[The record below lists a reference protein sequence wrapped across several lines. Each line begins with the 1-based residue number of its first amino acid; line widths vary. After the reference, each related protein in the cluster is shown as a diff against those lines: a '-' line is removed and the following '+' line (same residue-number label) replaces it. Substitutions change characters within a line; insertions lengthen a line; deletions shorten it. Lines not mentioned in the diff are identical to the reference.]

1 MTVTVHPAVGDFNGF
16 QKKKATEFRI
26 NVTQKPSSV
35 SAKVGENSVNLA
47 EANSMEDFKS
57 RENVYFYDQAP
68 NLNRFATK
76 GSDFEKKV
84 IAKNPQLLVKLAPAD
99 ITAVPTVLSVEGF
112 RFEPAEKYR
121 VSSGALTAPAN
132 ARVTEENAA
141 AYTLT
146 PSWDAVPNADF
157 YEIEFGGMLYTTIK
171 GTEFLFEDLE
181 AETPYSFNVRA
192 VNKDGH
198 SAWTAISAKTKA
210 NPLEFAIPGIEG
222 ETSVENQG
230 NSLTKLFDFKEKDA
244 WHTKYNEKA
253 VPFDLVL
260 DLKTINKLEKFHYV
274 PREDGGNGTL
284 LKGSIS
290 YSMDREN
297 WTKAGTFQWDKN
309 GDVKIFNFK
318 DAPTARYIKLNVTEG
333 VGDYGSGRE
342 IYVFKVPG
350 TESYLPG
357 DINND
362 GKIDRNDLTSYIN
375 YTGLRKGDSDFEGYI
390 SNGDINKNGLIDAYD
405 ISVVA
410 TQLED
415 EADQPQEEAARKDE
429 EGDKK
434 EGDGEKKKAAEEA
447 KKKARLDGKL
457 LLSADKKRYAKGD
470 AVKVTVKGREP
481 PAGECSELC
490 PPVRSQGFGIR
501 GRGG

>member
-1 MTVTVHPAVGDFNGF
+1 MTEEYRAGKGVRTLVESRADDKNNVTVTVHPAVGDFNGF

-318 DAPTARYIKLNVTEG
+318 DAPTARLSLIH
-333 VGDYGSGRE
+333 
-342 IYVFKVPG
+342 
-350 TESYLPG
+350 
-357 DINND
+357 
-362 GKIDRNDLTSYIN
+362 
-375 YTGLRKGDSDFEGYI
+375 I
-390 SNGDINKNGLIDAYD
+390 S
-405 ISVVA
+405 
-410 TQLED
+410 
-415 EADQPQEEAARKDE
+415 
-429 EGDKK
+429 
-434 EGDGEKKKAAEEA
+434 
-447 KKKARLDGKL
+447 
-457 LLSADKKRYAKGD
+457 
-470 AVKVTVKGREP
+470 EP
-481 PAGECSELC
+481 TRP
-490 PPVRSQGFGIR
+490 
-501 GRGG
+501 